1 MKHLPLNILVILGSP
16 PHPPFL
22 GRRRTSDARLRPVR
36 ACELGTT
43 ITHPALHARVHAYA
57 SLCMCGVCLL
67 SHPSVTVAHLDQL
80 KRNPPWGLSESKC
93 ANKSTCKYTNMR
105 IHLNTCVCTQI
116 SSHTHTHTQ
125 TYAHICMCKRARTS
139 EEAWSCTHTHTP
151 ALRSVSSCVTLRTPD
166 CFDSFFRDLHVHAFR
181 NWPPRNSPS

>member
-16 PHPPFL
+16 SHPPFL

-43 ITHPALHARVHAYA
+43 IMHPALHARIHACA
-57 SLCMCGVCLL
+57 SLVCAGRPFTSPLSYSCTFGSIETQPPGGLL
-67 SHPSVTVAHLDQL
+67 
-80 KRNPPWGLSESKC
+80 ESKC

-116 SSHTHTHTQ
+116 SPHTHTHTQ
-125 TYAHICMCKRARTS
+125 TYAHIYMCKCARAS
-139 EEAWSCTHTHTP
+139 EEARSCTHTHTP
-151 ALRSVSSCVTLRTPD
+151 ALRSMSSCVTTRTPQRISD
-166 CFDSFFRDLHVHAFR
+166 CDIMEKF
-181 NWPPRNSPS
+181 